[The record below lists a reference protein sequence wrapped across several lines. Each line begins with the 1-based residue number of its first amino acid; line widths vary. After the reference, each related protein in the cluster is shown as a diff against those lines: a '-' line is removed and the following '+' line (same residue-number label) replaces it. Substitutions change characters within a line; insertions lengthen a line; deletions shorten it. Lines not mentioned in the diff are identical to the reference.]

1 MRVCT
6 KTSRRPE
13 CQFDQQTSK
22 HDVVL
27 KVGPLGFEPRTKG
40 L

>member
-6 KTSRRPE
+6 KTGRRTE
-13 CQFDQQTSK
+13 CLFDKHSSK